1 MCISRQSAN
10 LDQSTNRT
18 IASDLDAVMILLS
31 RGVAHILLSTLALN
45 LPTAT
50 VAFPAHLAPFSI
62 VSSVTSRS
70 PPLLSRPIFVHQLM
84 LGAIAMTTS
93 SSISGSAGES
103 CKSYFDKS
111 LSLLESVYGPV
122 HSETFPKPMPA
133 GEAGLC
139 ADLTQRRYLWTDS
152 FGVLAYTSIADQYEA
167 NKMPQKAAH
176 YRRASD
182 KLIETV
188 HKCLGSPRSNEKAD
202 QMKIDASSPTGHVGL
217 RIGKVQSKKITDYGM
232 TYDGMYFHYV
242 DKWLLALARAG
253 HVDEGIR
260 IAKSCFPAFFDYG
273 DGSGIDGGIR
283 WKLSV
288 DSTAPS
294 SLHSAGASDDTL
306 VALIVFSILQAN
318 RSSEENSPNL
328 KSEIQQLKNALV
340 GYRPRVTDDPLG
352 WGLEAMYDQFLSGQP
367 RTRVLASIHQNALH
381 TSHLSLPFRL
391 YGAMIGA
398 KLAGDAVA
406 PSEKVDELIELAL
419 THEENAAKRGFE
431 EHSSINRVMLAM
443 CLLCPGALGRRPND
457 PTISI

>member
-1 MCISRQSAN
+1 MFSS
-10 LDQSTNRT
+10 S
-18 IASDLDAVMILLS
+18 IALTLPS
-31 RGVAHILLSTLALN
+31 VA
-45 LPTAT
+45 
-50 VAFPAHLAPFSI
+50 VAFSAYLAPFSI
-62 VSSVTSRS
+62 VSSVTTKS
-70 PPLLSRPIFVHQLM
+70 PPLLSRPIFFHRLV
-84 LGAIAMTTS
+84 LGAVAMSSTS
-93 SSISGSAGES
+93 IGSGGKT
-103 CKSYFDKS
+103 CDSYFDKS

-133 GEAGLC
+133 DEAGLC
-139 ADLTQRRYLWTDS
+139 ADGTQRRYLWTDA
-152 FGVLAYTSIADQYEA
+152 FGVLAYTSIANAYEA
-167 NKMPQKAAH
+167 KEMPQEAEK

-217 RIGKVQSKKITDYGM
+217 RIGKVQSKKVTDYGM

-253 HVDEGIR
+253 HIDEGIR
-260 IAKSCFPAFFDYG
+260 IAKSCFPAFFDPG
-273 DGSGIDGGIR
+273 DGSGFDGGIR

-288 DSTAPS
+288 DSTAPP
-294 SLHSAGASDDTL
+294 SLRSAGASDDTL
-306 VALIVFSILQAN
+306 VALIVFSILEAN
-318 RSSEENSPNL
+318 RSSEENSTSL
-328 KSEIQQLKNALV
+328 KNEIKLLKNALV

-352 WGLEAMYDQFLSGQP
+352 WGLEAMYDQFLAGQP
-367 RTRVLASIHQNALH
+367 RAQVLASIHKSALH
-381 TSHLSLPFRL
+381 PSHLSLPFRL

-406 PSEKVDELIELAL
+406 PSEKVDELITLSLA
-419 THEENAAKRGFE
+419 HEEKAAKSGNE

-443 CLLCPGALGRRPND
+443 CLLCPGALGRQPND